1 MKFVRIVLLATGLVA
16 LSTACGSS
24 GTSTSFEPGK
34 VNVAAA
40 LYPIEEIVRAVGGS
54 QVSLVELIPPGQPAH
69 DYEPTPRQITDLESA
84 DVVFYFGG
92 GFQPG
97 VEKAVDSLPN
107 SVRKVDLLKSV
118 ELIPVSQ
125 QLAGTDGAVD
135 GEVLGDGSD
144 PHVWLS
150 PTNMQLMVEQV
161 RATLVAF
168 PSFDAPLAATGAAS
182 FTSRLAKLDAD
193 FRSGLANCV
202 SRVIVT
208 AHRAFG
214 YVAHDYNLEQIAIAG
229 VSPTDEPSAKTLQ
242 AISRSAQDHKVTTIF
257 FETNLPVELS
267 KMIANEVGAAT
278 DVLDTIE
285 TLSSDQI
292 ASGADYVS
300 LMQSNLAALEKG
312 LACS

>member
-1 MKFVRIVLLATGLVA
+1 MNSIRIPLVAVGLVA

-24 GTSTSFEPGK
+24 GASTSFESGK
-34 VNVAAA
+34 LKVAAA

-54 QVSLVELIPPGQPAH
+54 QVSLVELIPPGEPAH
-69 DYEPTPRQITDLESA
+69 DYEPTPRQVTDLQSA

-97 VEKAVDSLPN
+97 VEKAVASLPS

-125 QLAGTDGAVD
+125 QLAGTEGAVD

-150 PTNMQLMVEQV
+150 PANMQLMVEQV
-161 RATLVAF
+161 RATLVTF
-168 PSFDAPLAATGAAS
+168 PSFDVPGAANGATSFAAT
-182 FTSRLAKLDAD
+182 LAKLDAD
-193 FRSGLANCV
+193 FRSGLAICV

-214 YVAHDYNLEQIAIAG
+214 YLARDYNLERIAIAG
-229 VSPTDEPSAKTLQ
+229 VSPTDEPSAKTLE
-242 AISRSAQDHKVTTIF
+242 AISRSARDHQVTTIF
-257 FETNLPVELS
+257 FETNLPAELS
-267 KMIANEVGAAT
+267 KMIANEVGATTA
-278 DVLDTIE
+278 VLDTIE
-285 TLSSDQI
+285 TLSNKQI
-292 ASGADYVS
+292 ADGANYVS
-300 LMQSNLAALEKG
+300 VMQSNLAALEKA
-312 LACS
+312 LVCS

>member
-1 MKFVRIVLLATGLVA
+1 MKSVRIVLLVTGLVA
-16 LSTACGSS
+16 FSTACASS
-24 GTSTSFEPGK
+24 GASTSFESGK
-34 VNVAAA
+34 VKVAAA

-69 DYEPTPRQITDLESA
+69 DYEPTPRQITDLQSA

-92 GFQPG
+92 GFQPS
-97 VEKAVDSLPN
+97 VEKAVASLPN

-118 ELIPVSQ
+118 ELIPISQ
-125 QLAGTDGAVD
+125 QLAGTEGEVD

-150 PTNMQLMVEQV
+150 PANMQLMVEQV
-161 RATLVAF
+161 RAVLVAF
-168 PSFDAPLAATGAAS
+168 PSVDAPAAAAAAAS
-182 FTSRLAKLDAD
+182 FTSVLAKLDTD
-193 FRSGLANCV
+193 FSSGLANCE

-229 VSPTDEPSAKTLQ
+229 VSPTDEPSAKTLE
-242 AISRSAQDHKVTTIF
+242 AIARSAKKNKVATIF
-257 FETNLPVELS
+257 FETGLPAELS
-267 KMIANEVGAAT
+267 KTIANEVGATTA
-278 DVLDTIE
+278 VLDSVE
-285 TLSSDQI
+285 SLSNEQI
-292 ASGADYVS
+292 ADGANYVS
-300 LMQSNLAALEKG
+300 VMQSNLATLEKG